1 MEGTTEP
8 WRSKMDAG
16 RISMAKETG
25 ISLYKCDRC
34 GASEYIKDGD
44 PKADSWK
51 SASRVTNDGSQI
63 LRFFCAGCST
73 AYKALTERQD
83 AEFSEFMAAK
93 KEA

>member
-8 WRSKMDAG
+8 WRSKMDTG

-34 GASEYIKDGD
+34 GTSEYTKDGD
-44 PKADSWK
+44 PKADAWK
-51 SASRVTNDGSQI
+51 YASRVTADTSQI
-63 LRFFCAGCST
+63 QRFFCAAC
-73 AYKALTERQD
+73 AAEYKLLVERQD
-83 AEFSEFMAAK
+83 AAFNEFMAAN